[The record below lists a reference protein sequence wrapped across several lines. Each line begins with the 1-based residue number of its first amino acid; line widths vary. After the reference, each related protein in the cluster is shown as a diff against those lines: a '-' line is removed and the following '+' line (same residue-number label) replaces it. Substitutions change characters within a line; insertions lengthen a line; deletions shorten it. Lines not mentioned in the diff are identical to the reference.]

1 MAKKGKM
8 KKACEKY
15 RLSGHKQENKKL
27 KQERH
32 EKNLAKFAKRKEDG
46 KAYEYKTNPYKKGSD
61 DYVIEKQNRQ
71 EKYAT
76 SGTKT
81 EVQKFSS
88 VMKKLNNWLDSEEKR
103 IKEVKENKTK
113 NKNNKKNNGGK

>member
-1 MAKKGKM
+1 MAKKGGN

-32 EKNLAKFAKRKEDG
+32 EKRLAKFVKRKEDG
-46 KAYEYKTNPYKKGSD
+46 KTYEYKTNPYKKGTEE
-61 DYVIEKQNRQ
+61 YVIERDKRH
-71 EKYAT
+71 EKYTT

-81 EVQKFSS
+81 EVQKFIS
-88 VMKKLNNWLDSEEKR
+88 VMKKLNNWLDSEERR
-103 IKEVKENKTK
+103 IKEVKENKAKNTK
-113 NKNNKKNNGGK
+113 AKK